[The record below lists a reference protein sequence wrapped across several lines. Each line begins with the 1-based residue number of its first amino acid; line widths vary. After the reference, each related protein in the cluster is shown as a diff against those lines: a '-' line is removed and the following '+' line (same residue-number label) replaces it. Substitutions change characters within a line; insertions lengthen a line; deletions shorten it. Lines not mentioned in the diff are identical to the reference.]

1 MPMKRTRSCR
11 RKTHRI
17 RIDMIVASELMS
29 ESLITRTRMSGA
41 RGTQVR
47 EAHLVSASDLMS
59 ESLRTR
65 TPIDSPM
72 SGARGTQVR
81 EAHPVSA

>member
-1 MPMKRTRSCR
+1 MREA
-11 RKTHRI
+11 HL
-17 RIDMIVASELMS
+17 V
-29 ESLITRTRMSGA
+29 SLCQDTQVREAHLVSFCQDTQVREAHLVSQD
-41 RGTQVR
+41 TQVR

-81 EAHPVSA
+81 EAHPDT

>member
-1 MPMKRTRSCR
+1 M
-11 RKTHRI
+11 
-17 RIDMIVASELMS
+17 DMIFASELMS
-29 ESLITRTRMSGA
+29 ESLMTRTRMSGA
-41 RGTQVR
+41 RDTQVR
-47 EAHLVSASDLMS
+47 EAHLVSASELMS